1 MFFFSVGLMVKL
13 ILAGILAGFAGST
26 MGVFVVRLK
35 MTSIGY
41 CMAHAAFAGAALGL
55 VIQSHL
61 ILGGLDVPLNLP
73 LIMAFVFTVIT
84 AILLGP
90 ISEKTKI
97 DVNVILGFLFSLMLA
112 LGFIF
117 LNFLPSGVISSAAV
131 TVLWGSIFGVMYEDL
146 IFLGVTSGLIIIL
159 LIFFYKEFLAIMFNK
174 KMALASGINVSL
186 FTFILLLLNGLVITF
201 SINIIGALLVYAL
214 IVNPALT
221 AFQFFYEMKKI
232 FICSALVG
240 IADSVIGIFV
250 SLTLDLPVGS
260 SIIIVSCIV
269 FIIAVFLSPKRKWKV
284 KKKSD
289 PLEGIKIIP

>member
-1 MFFFSVGLMVKL
+1 MLKL
-13 ILAGILAGFAGST
+13 IIAGILAGFASSI

-35 MTSIGY
+35 MTAIGY

-55 VIQSHL
+55 LIESHL
-61 ILGGLDVPLNLP
+61 ILAEITVIINLP
-73 LIMAFVFTVIT
+73 LIMAFSFTVFTAV
-84 AILLGP
+84 LLGP
-90 ISEKTKI
+90 LSEKTRL

-146 IFLGVTSGLIIIL
+146 IFLGITAGLIIII

-186 FTFILLLLNGLVITF
+186 FTFILLLLNGVVITF

-214 IVNPALT
+214 IVNPAST

-232 FICSALVG
+232 FIVSAIVG
-240 IADSVIGIFV
+240 IADSVAGIFV
-250 SLTLDLPVGS
+250 SLIFDLPVGS
-260 SIIIVSCIV
+260 SIIIVSCLV
-269 FIIAVFLSPKRKWKV
+269 FISAVLLSPKRKWKV
-284 KKKSD
+284 KKKK
-289 PLEGIKIIP
+289 E